1 MNSQSFFTDWD
12 MKFLKEDIRWGIIG
26 CGDVCEVKSGPAF
39 SKVEN
44 SSLIAV
50 MRRDEAKARDYAYRH
65 QVSRF
70 YTDAQQLIDDPEI
83 NAIYIATP
91 PSSHEEFALKAMEAG
106 KPVYIE
112 KPLAMNAASCQRML
126 DASLRLQIPASGAY
140 YRRALPLF
148 KKVKSLL
155 EEQTIG
161 KIKSVSI
168 SMLQSPTKNIITQT
182 DDNWRV
188 NPAIS
193 GGGLFHD
200 LAPHQL
206 DLMYWFFGKPTEVT
220 GRSINQDKKYEAPD
234 LTTLEAIFKDDIFLT
249 GLWAFNIHESAVD
262 DTCKIIGEHGM
273 LKFPFFSHAIL
284 EMTSST
290 GSEVFKFVNP
300 PNIQQPMIDEVVRYF
315 RGEGKNPCSLEDA
328 LVSMK
333 MIDSTLGYPYQA

>member
-1 MNSQSFFTDWD
+1 MK

-39 SKVEN
+39 SKIAN

-50 MRRDEAKARDYAYRH
+50 MRRDLVKAQDYAMRH
-65 QVSRF
+65 HVQKYYSN
-70 YTDAQQLIDDPEI
+70 AQQLIDDPEV

-91 PSSHEEFALKAMEAG
+91 PASHEEYAMKAMEAG

-112 KPLAMNAASCQRML
+112 KPIAMNATSCQRML
-126 DASLRLQIPASGAY
+126 DASIRYQVPASGAY

-155 EEQTIG
+155 EEQKIG
-161 KIKSVSI
+161 KIKAVII
-168 SMLQSPTKNIITQT
+168 SMLQSPTKNIITKT

-188 NPAIS
+188 NPALS

-220 GRSINQDKKYEAPD
+220 GRSFNQDKNYEAPD
-234 LTTLEAIFKDDIFLT
+234 LTTLEAIFNDDIILT
-249 GLWAFNIHESAVD
+249 GLWSFNIHESAVD
-262 DTCKIIGEHGM
+262 DTCKIIGDKGM
-273 LKFPFFSHAIL
+273 LKFSFFRQAIL
-284 EMTSST
+284 EMTSSSGNT
-290 GSEVFKFVNP
+290 IFEFVNP
-300 PNIQQPMIDEVVRYF
+300 PHIQQPMIDEVVKYF
-315 RGEGKNPCSLEDA
+315 RGKGENPCTLEDA
-328 LVSMK
+328 LVSMQ
-333 MIDSTLGYPYQA
+333 MLDSATG